1 MIIKLGTLLHF
12 ILNTF
17 SNTTYSYC
25 QVNISKLYKRVTAM
39 TYGLQSVRWHDDGSS
54 VYTLHYATLHPGY
67 IQKTRHD
74 AV

>member
-12 ILNTF
+12 ILNIF
-17 SNTTYSYC
+17 SNKTYSYC

-39 TYGLQSVRWHDDGSS
+39 TYGLNQLRWHDDGSS
-54 VYTLHYATLHPGY
+54 ERYAPPSVYPV
-67 IQKTRHD
+67 KTGRH